1 MNYFVLFSLIVIAA
15 GVIVLLI
22 PLQPIKKDTNKD
34 NTKNKNKGTNKNKN
48 NKHDDDDD
56 DDDDDDIDSPA
67 PSAAGQRSLSSA
79 AGAADGSSDHQHLLD
94 TLLQKHDA
102 LVEGMQ
108 NDDDDDDD
116 DDDDNYGVKGQWRKL
131 VGCSDKCDRIRDP
144 ADAVGGNCVN
154 PPISDTNSKPDF
166 SKRHCMAFA
175 PPRGKPFMRD
185 LECMTCGYYTYEAEC
200 KKKDPDNP
208 DKCKRYGNYAY
219 KAPTGANAKS
229 YYDCSGNPICKL
241 FLQQR
246 GGGGGGQGYV
256 DADADGPVCSAANCK
271 PKEVTIAGVP
281 STTKCVVPGCLSN
294 SGGLP
299 YPKDFYGTNNIN
311 PCKRNPSGSGY
322 MCPAVTSGSTEAY
335 NSGGS
340 SGDPCY
346 TTDGKVDVK
355 KFQSMNQ
362 LPVCN
367 SVRPSSAQNFKPG
380 DFGDDDDD
388 DDDDDN
394 DEDEDNDDDDKG
406 DDNDDNDKGKKGKK
420 GSQRNNNNGS
430 VINVYH
436 HYVGN
441 RIKWSSYKNPES
453 GLMYLGIY

>member
-1 MNYFVLFSLIVIAA
+1 MGMMNYFVLFSLIIIATCA
-15 GVIVLLI
+15 IVLLI
-22 PLQPIKKDTNKD
+22 PSQPIKAKINKGNTTNKDKDTN
-34 NTKNKNKGTNKNKN
+34 NKNK
-48 NKHDDDDD
+48 DDDDD
-56 DDDDDDIDSPA
+56 DDSPT

-116 DDDDNYGVKGQWRKL
+116 DFGRKGQWRKL
-131 VGCSDKCDRIRDP
+131 VGCSDKCVKISNA

-154 PPISDTNSKPDF
+154 PPISDTNSKPNF
-166 SKRHCMAFA
+166 SKKHCMAFA

-208 DKCKRYGNYAY
+208 DKCKRYGSYTY
-219 KAPTGANAKS
+219 KAPTGANAKP
-229 YYDCSGNPICKL
+229 YYDCSGNPVCDL
-241 FLQQR
+241 FLKQR

-256 DADADGPVCSAANCK
+256 DDDADRPVCSAATCK
-271 PKEVTIAGVP
+271 PKEVTIAGVTT
-281 STTKCVVPGCLSN
+281 STQKCVIPGCLSN

-299 YPKDFYGTNNIN
+299 YPKDFYGTDNIN
-311 PCKRNPSGSGY
+311 PCKLKGNGY
-322 MCPAVTSGSTEAY
+322 ICPAVTSGSTDAY
-335 NSGGS
+335 NSGGG

-346 TTDGKVDVK
+346 TTNGVVDET
-355 KFQSMNQ
+355 KFQSMTQ
-362 LPVCN
+362 VPVCN
-367 SVRPSSAQNFKPG
+367 SVRPSSTQKFKPG
-380 DFGDDDDD
+380 DFDDDDD
-388 DDDDDN
+388 E
-394 DEDEDNDDDDKG
+394 DEDEDEDKDEDEG
-406 DDNDDNDKGKKGKK
+406 NEDKGKG
-420 GSQRNNNNGS
+420 RNNNNNNNNGS
-430 VINVYH
+430 TINVYH
-436 HYVGN
+436 HYVGS

>member
-1 MNYFVLFSLIVIAA
+1 MGMNYLVLFSLIIIATCA
-15 GVIVLLI
+15 IVLLI
-22 PLQPIKKDTNKD
+22 PSDKGNNTNKG
-34 NTKNKNKGTNKNKN
+34 NSNNKNKGNKGNYKNKDKGDKGNSNNKNKDKGN
-48 NKHDDDDD
+48 TDDDDD
-56 DDDDDDIDSPA
+56 DDDSPT

-116 DDDDNYGVKGQWRKL
+116 YGRKGQWRKL
-131 VGCSDKCDRIRDP
+131 VGCSDQCVKIKDT

-154 PPISDTNSKPDF
+154 PPISATNSKPDL
-166 SKRHCMAFA
+166 SKKHCMAFA

-185 LECMTCGYYTYEAEC
+185 LECMTCGYYTYEAQC
-200 KKKDPDNP
+200 KTTDPDNSA
-208 DKCKRYGNYAY
+208 KCKRYDNYVH

-229 YYDCSGNPICKL
+229 YYDCSGNPVCDL
-241 FLQQR
+241 FLKQR
-246 GGGGGGQGYV
+246 GGGGGQGYV
-256 DADADGPVCSAANCK
+256 DDDDDGPVCSAANCK

-281 STTKCVVPGCLSN
+281 ATTKCVIPGCLSN

-299 YPKDFYGTNNIN
+299 YPKDFYGTDNIN
-311 PCKRNPSGSGY
+311 PCKLNPSGSGY
-322 MCPAVTSGSTEAY
+322 ICPAVTSGSTQAY
-335 NSGGS
+335 TSGGS

-346 TTDGKVDVK
+346 TTGGKVDVG

-362 LPVCN
+362 QPVCN

-380 DFGDDDDD
+380 DFNNEDNEDNEDNEY
-388 DDDDDN
+388 N
-394 DEDEDNDDDDKG
+394 DEEDEGNG
-406 DDNDDNDKGKKGKK
+406 NNNNN
-420 GSQRNNNNGS
+420 QRNNNNNGS
-430 VINVYH
+430 TINVYH
-436 HYVGN
+436 HYVGS

>member
-1 MNYFVLFSLIVIAA
+1 MNYFVLFSLIIIATCA
-15 GVIVLLI
+15 IVLLI
-22 PLQPIKKDTNKD
+22 PNKS
-34 NTKNKNKGTNKNKN
+34 N
-48 NKHDDDDD
+48 NKSNKKSNSKSNSKSNNKSNSNSKSKSKSNSNSDDSDDDDD
-56 DDDDDDIDSPA
+56 ESPT
-67 PSAAGQRSLSSA
+67 PSAAGQRSLSSV

-108 NDDDDDDD
+108 NDDDDEDF
-116 DDDDNYGVKGQWRKL
+116 GRKGEWRKL
-131 VGCSDKCDRIRDP
+131 VGCSDKCVKIKDT

-154 PPISDTNSKPDF
+154 PPVSDTNSKPDF
-166 SKRHCMAFA
+166 SKRHCMAFR
-175 PPRGKPFMRD
+175 PGKVSMRD

-200 KKKDPDNP
+200 IKKDPDNP
-208 DKCKRYGNYAY
+208 DKCKRYGSYTY

-229 YYDCSGNPICKL
+229 YYDCNGNPVCDL
-241 FLQQR
+241 FLKQR
-246 GGGGGGQGYV
+246 GGGGGQGYV
-256 DADADGPVCSAANCK
+256 DDDDDGPVCSAANCK

-281 STTKCVVPGCLSN
+281 STTKCVIPGCLSN

-299 YPKDFYGTNNIN
+299 YPKDFYGTDNIN
-311 PCKRNPSGSGY
+311 PCKRNPNGSGY
-322 MCPAVTSGSTEAY
+322 ICPAVTSGSTEAY

-346 TTDGKVDVK
+346 TTGGKVDVN

-367 SVRPSSAQNFKPG
+367 SARPSSTQNFKPG
-380 DFGDDDDD
+380 DFDDDDD
-388 DDDDDN
+388 EDDEDDD
-394 DEDEDNDDDDKG
+394 DEDNDDE
-406 DDNDDNDKGKKGKK
+406 DNDDEDEDKSK
-420 GSQRNNNNGS
+420 GSNNNNNNNNNNNGS
-430 VINVYH
+430 TINVYH
-436 HYVGN
+436 HYVGR

>member
-1 MNYFVLFSLIVIAA
+1 MGMMNYFVLFSLIIIATCA
-15 GVIVLLI
+15 IVLLI
-22 PLQPIKKDTNKD
+22 PSQPI
-34 NTKNKNKGTNKNKN
+34 KNKGTNNKNKN
-48 NKHDDDDD
+48 NNKGTANKNNKDDDDD
-56 DDDDDDIDSPA
+56 TDDDSPA

-108 NDDDDDDD
+108 NDDDDDD
-116 DDDDNYGVKGQWRKL
+116 NYGVKGQWRKW
-131 VGCSDKCDRIRDP
+131 VGCSDKCVKISDA
-144 ADAVGGNCVN
+144 ADALGGGNCVN
-154 PPISDTNSKPDF
+154 PPISDTNSKPDY

-175 PPRGKPFMRD
+175 PPRGKPYMRD

-200 KKKDPDNP
+200 KKTDPDNSA
-208 DKCKRYGNYAY
+208 KCKRYGNYTY
-219 KAPTGANAKS
+219 KAPTGANAES
-229 YYDCSGNPICKL
+229 YYDCSGNKPVCDL
-241 FLQQR
+241 FLKQR
-246 GGGGGGQGYV
+246 GGGGGGQDY
-256 DADADGPVCSAANCK
+256 ADDDGPVCSASNCK
-271 PKEVTIAGVP
+271 PKEVVIADVP
-281 STTKCVVPGCLSN
+281 STTKCVIPGCMSN

-299 YPKDFYGTNNIN
+299 YPKDFYGTDNIN
-311 PCKRNPSGSGY
+311 PCKLKGNEY
-322 MCPAVTSGSTEAY
+322 ICPAVTSGSTDAY

-346 TTDGKVDVK
+346 TTGGKVDVT

-362 LPVCN
+362 MPVCN
-367 SVRPSSAQNFKPG
+367 SVRPRSTQNFKPG

-388 DDDDDN
+388 EDNEDN

-406 DDNDDNDKGKKGKK
+406 DDNDDNDDNDKGKKGKK